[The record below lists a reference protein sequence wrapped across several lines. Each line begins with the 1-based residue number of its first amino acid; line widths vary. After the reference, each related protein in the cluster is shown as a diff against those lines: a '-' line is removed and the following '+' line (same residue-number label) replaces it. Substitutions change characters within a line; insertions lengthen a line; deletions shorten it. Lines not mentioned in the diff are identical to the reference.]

1 MKKILIPTIIA
12 GAMLTTASVFAE
24 SLDTE
29 VPKAPEISSVSV
41 VTEKSERVSTNNLAR
56 LKAKGSQLIKERI
69 NALSSNGKAI
79 DGSKLSVEQK
89 AAINGV
95 ITTNKNG
102 LTTLGASIASSTDA
116 TSTKVLID
124 KIYSDF
130 RIYAIVIPQI
140 RLEKRINELQNHIPK
155 LNDTFA
161 KIQAKIDAQKAKGK
175 DVTVWQKSL
184 DDAKALVVT
193 DTTKLAGL
201 YTQVSALKPADYG
214 TSSKA
219 TIDAVNT
226 GIKSV
231 AKDFS
236 SIAKTARA
244 PRVLMN
250 EKHDNKATSTATTT
264 NNH

>member
-1 MKKILIPTIIA
+1 
-12 GAMLTTASVFAE
+12 
-24 SLDTE
+24 
-29 VPKAPEISSVSV
+29 
-41 VTEKSERVSTNNLAR
+41 
-56 LKAKGSQLIKERI
+56 
-69 NALSSNGKAI
+69 
-79 DGSKLSVEQK
+79 
-89 AAINGV
+89 
-95 ITTNKNG
+95 
-102 LTTLGASIASSTDA
+102 
-116 TSTKVLID
+116 
-124 KIYSDF
+124 
-130 RIYAIVIPQI
+130 
-140 RLEKRINELQNHIPK
+140 
-155 LNDTFA
+155 
-161 KIQAKIDAQKAKGK
+161 
-175 DVTVWQKSL
+175 
-184 DDAKALVVT
+184 VT